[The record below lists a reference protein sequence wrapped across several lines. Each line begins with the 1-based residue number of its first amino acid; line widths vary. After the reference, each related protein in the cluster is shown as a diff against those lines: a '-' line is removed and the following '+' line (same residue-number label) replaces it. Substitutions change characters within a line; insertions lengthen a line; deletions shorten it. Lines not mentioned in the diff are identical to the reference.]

1 MFGNP
6 IGAKGG
12 APYSLSG
19 IPKEIKEQVEKI
31 ELAPSLLE
39 KLEIEK
45 QNDSLLSRGEQ

>member
-1 MFGNP
+1 MFD
-6 IGAKGG
+6 KK
-12 APYSLSG
+12 LD
-19 IPKEIKEQVEKI
+19 EVIKEQVEKI